1 VSSMEPAEPA
11 DVTFPGDGEMAR
23 RMRAYPWAGSAL
35 GDPRGWSASLRT
47 AVRICLTSR
56 FPMLVWWGPDL
67 RFLYNDAFVP
77 LLGTKHP
84 ALGKPGEPVW
94 AEIWDVVGPM
104 LHSVMSSGQAIY
116 NEDLLLSMN
125 RHDYWE
131 ETYWTY
137 SYSPLHDDD
146 GVVRGVFTA
155 VSDTTERVIG
165 GRRLAALQD
174 LGAQAGSARSV
185 AEACQLVVT
194 SLERARQDVPFA
206 AVYLRRPGSD
216 EPILV
221 AGAPQQAVL
230 VPLPD
235 GPGGWPVREVL
246 SSGQPVT
253 VSDVAARY
261 GDLPAGGWSTPPAQ
275 AMVLPLVG
283 ETGGQTTGVI
293 VLAASAGHALDE
305 AYESF
310 LGLVAQQ
317 TAALVNGAVA
327 YQVQQRRAEELAEL
341 DRAKTTFFSNISHE
355 FRTPLTLIM
364 GPVEE
369 LRARLAAQD
378 LAAQNLAA
386 QDLAAQDPAGQDP
399 GVRDPGVRD
408 PGIREELEVIQRNG
422 LRLGKLVN
430 TLLDFSRIEAGRMEA
445 RFEPVELASFS
456 ADLAS
461 VFRSAMDRAGLAF
474 DVDCGELSAP
484 VYIDREMWEKVV
496 LNLLSNALKFTVD
509 GTVSVSLRAEG
520 THAVLRISDTGSGI
534 AAEEMP
540 RLFERF
546 HRIPTARSRSNEG
559 SGIGLAL
566 VRELVGLHGGTISA
580 QSTEG
585 AGTTFTVR
593 LPFGHEHLPE
603 ENLAAAGPELISA
616 VADPFLAEAL
626 RWLPGDRPDEPTVAA
641 DQVGGPPRR
650 DLAGRDLAGRGAPAR
665 VLLADDNA
673 DMRGYLQRLLQ
684 PGYQVTAVADGR
696 EALDAVRAQPFD
708 LVISDVMMPG
718 LDGLQLVGELRA
730 NSRVPDLPVLL
741 LSARAGQE
749 AAIEG
754 LEAGADD
761 YLVKP
766 FSAAELL
773 ARVRATVELARLRS
787 HHARWRAALI
797 DSLHEG
803 FFLCD
808 EAGRVIEINAAFT
821 AILGYGPDGLPYAP
835 PYPWWPDQNTDPGAW
850 RQSSE
855 VFTQLMEQSK
865 GGFVVPVTHRD
876 GRRRWVA
883 ASFNEVRDPDSG
895 RRMAVGS
902 LRDIT
907 AEHYAGQ
914 REAALAA
921 MGLRLSQAGS
931 LPEVLQG
938 ALNELQRLW
947 HARRVIAATWT
958 GAEVPSLTF
967 AGPTGHPAG
976 HAAGH
981 AAGWTDLPV
990 GLRET
995 IGDLRQRPLLTPTDA
1010 TSPDVGVSVEHPE
1023 GQLAVWIDADPARP
1037 LTAEDRTLFAS
1048 LCGYLGQAL
1057 HRAHQTD
1064 QQRETALALQRA
1076 ILGPA
1081 RLPPGFAARYEPA
1094 GRPLEVG
1101 GDWYDLVE
1109 LADRRIGIVVGDC
1122 VGHGLEA
1129 AAVMGQLRS
1138 ACRALLLQD
1147 ASPAQTLSAMDRFSA
1162 LVTDAYCS
1170 TVFCGILHRDTGQ
1183 LTYSSAGH
1191 PPGIV
1196 AHPDGRV
1203 ELLRAGRS
1211 FPLAVQREARRT
1223 DATCILPG
1231 RSALLLY
1238 TDGLVERRRVSIDEG
1253 MARAGAAL
1261 RQGRDASVEDLASQV
1276 MSDMAPPDGYEDDV
1290 ALVLFRHPEPLDLTF
1305 PAVPGQLTPVR
1316 AALRTWLGR
1325 AGVSRRTI
1333 QDVLVAAGEAC
1344 ANAIEHGHRDAPGQ
1358 PIRLQAEATVSRLRL
1373 TVTDSGRWRAAP
1385 PGADP
1390 LRGHGIALMRALVQ
1404 QVSIESG
1411 RTGTTVAM
1419 EVALAP

>member
-1 VSSMEPAEPA
+1 MSSMDPAEPA
-11 DVTFPGDGEMAR
+11 DVTEPADPTFPGDGEMAR

-35 GDPRGWSASLRT
+35 GDPQGWSASLRT

-56 FPMLVWWGPDL
+56 FPMIVWWGPDL
-67 RFLYNDAFVP
+67 WFLYNDAFLP

-84 ALGKPGEPVW
+84 ALGKPGEAVW

-104 LHSVMSSGQAIY
+104 LHSVVSSSQAIY

-174 LGAQAGSARSV
+174 LGAQAGNARSV
-185 AEACQLVVT
+185 AEAGQLVLAA
-194 SLERARQDVPFA
+194 LERARQDVPYA
-206 AVYLRRPGSD
+206 AIYLRGPGSD

-221 AGAPQQAVL
+221 AGATQRAVL
-230 VPLPD
+230 VPLPE

-253 VSDVAARY
+253 VSDVAARF

-275 AMVLPLVG
+275 AMVLPLAG
-283 ETGGQTTGVI
+283 ETASQPTGVI
-293 VLAASAGHALDE
+293 VLAASAGHALDA

-310 LGLVAQQ
+310 LGLIAQQ

-378 LAAQNLAA
+378 P
-386 QDLAAQDPAGQDP
+386 AAQDPAAQDR
-399 GVRDPGVRD
+399 GV
-408 PGIREELEVIQRNG
+408 REELEVIQRNG

-445 RFEPVELASFS
+445 RFEPVDLAAFT

-474 DVDCGELSAP
+474 GVDRGELPAA

-496 LNLLSNALKFTVD
+496 LNLLSNALKFTFD
-509 GTVSVSLRAEG
+509 GTISVSLRAEG
-520 THAVLRISDTGSGI
+520 SHAVLRVSDTGSGI
-534 AAEEMP
+534 AAAEMP

-566 VRELVGLHGGTISA
+566 VRELVGLHGGTITA

-626 RWLPGDRPDEPTVAA
+626 RWLPGEQPGEPILAPDK
-641 DQVGGPPRR
+641 VGGPPRR
-650 DLAGRDLAGRGAPAR
+650 DLAGRDLAGRGARAR

-684 PGYQVTAVADGR
+684 PGYQVTAVADGQ
-696 EALDAVRAQPFD
+696 EALDAVRSQPFD

-718 LDGLQLVGELRA
+718 LDGLQLVGELRTH
-730 NSRVPDLPVLL
+730 SRAPDLPVLL

-754 LEAGADD
+754 LAAGADD

-797 DSLHEG
+797 DSLHEA
-803 FFLCD
+803 FFVCD

-821 AILGYGPDGLPYAP
+821 DILGYGPDGLPYASP
-835 PYPWWPDQNTDPGAW
+835 HPWWPDQDADPEAR
-850 RQSSE
+850 RQSIE
-855 VFTQLMEQSK
+855 AFAQLTEQRN
-865 GGFVVPVTHRD
+865 GGFAAPITHRD
-876 GRRRWVA
+876 GRRLWVA
-883 ASFNEVRDPDSG
+883 ASFNEVQDPDSG
-895 RRMAVGS
+895 RRVVVGS
-902 LRDIT
+902 MRDIT

-921 MGLRLSQAGS
+921 MGLLLSRADS
-931 LPEVLQG
+931 LPEALQG

-958 GAEVPSLTF
+958 GAEPPSVTST
-967 AGPTGHPAG
+967 GPAT
-976 HAAGH
+976 
-981 AAGWTDLPV
+981 GWTDLP
-990 GLRET
+990 GELRET
-995 IGDLRQRPLLTPTDA
+995 IGNLRQRPLLTPA
-1010 TSPDVGVSVEHPE
+1010 GRTSQDVGIRIEHPE

-1037 LTAEDRTLFAS
+1037 FTAEDRTLFAL

-1057 HRAHQTD
+1057 HRAYQTD

-1076 ILGPA
+1076 ILSPS

-1094 GRPLEVG
+1094 SRPLEVG

-1109 LADRRIGIVVGDC
+1109 LPDGRIGIVVGDC

-1129 AAVMGQLRS
+1129 ATVMGQLRS

-1162 LVTDAYCS
+1162 LVPGAYCS
-1170 TVFCGILHRDTGQ
+1170 TVFCGILDQQTGQ

-1191 PPGIV
+1191 PPGIL

-1203 ELLRAGRS
+1203 ELLRDGRS
-1211 FPLAVQREARRT
+1211 FPLAVQGDARRT
-1223 DATCILPG
+1223 EATCLLPG

-1253 MARAGAAL
+1253 IARAGAAL
-1261 RQGRDASVEDLASQV
+1261 REGQDASVEDLASAV
-1276 MSDMAPPDGYEDDV
+1276 MGDMAPPDGYEDDV

-1305 PAVPGQLTPVR
+1305 PADRGQLTPVR
-1316 AALRTWLGR
+1316 AALRSWLGR
-1325 AGVSRRTI
+1325 TGVSRRTL

-1358 PIRLQAEATVSRLRL
+1358 QIRLRAEATVSRLRL
-1373 TVTDSGRWRAAP
+1373 TVTDTGRWRAAP
-1385 PGADP
+1385 PVADP

-1404 QVSIESG
+1404 QVTIESG

-1419 EVALAP
+1419 DVALTP